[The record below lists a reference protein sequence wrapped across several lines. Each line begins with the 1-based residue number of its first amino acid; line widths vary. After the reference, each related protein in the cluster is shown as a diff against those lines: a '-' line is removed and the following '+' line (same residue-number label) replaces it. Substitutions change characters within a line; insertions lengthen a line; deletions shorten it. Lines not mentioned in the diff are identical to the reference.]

1 MISLCCTLVQDRLTA
16 SELRLDRSSGRTR
29 LSQQHP
35 SSPFLLT
42 SQPKCRQIAGVM
54 DLPPPEAVH
63 TWQKSW
69 CLLWD
74 RHELRRTQ
82 LRANFCRI
90 MLPLLA
96 EARPLGGP
104 THTARTP
111 RINWQWTKV
120 RMLS

>member
-1 MISLCCTLVQDRLTA
+1 MVSLCCTLVQDQLTA

-35 SSPFLLT
+35 SSSLLLT

-82 LRANFCRI
+82 LRAKFCRI
-90 MLPLLA
+90 ILPLLA
-96 EARPLGGP
+96 GARPLGGP

>member
-1 MISLCCTLVQDRLTA
+1 
-16 SELRLDRSSGRTR
+16 
-29 LSQQHP
+29 
-35 SSPFLLT
+35 
-42 SQPKCRQIAGVM
+42 M
-54 DLPPPEAVH
+54 DLPPPEALH

-96 EARPLGGP
+96 GVRPLGGP